1 MTEDNPGWRVFFNLL
16 KCLYHN
22 HPVKIDIA
30 GTVESIA
37 KIDADLLYKC
47 YGTFYNLHNMVL
59 SIAGNVKTDE
69 VIKIADELL
78 IPTKDKKLETVFEE
92 EPYGIVQKEVVQKM
106 PVGTPIFHIGFKS
119 NALIGYEG
127 LKAEMEAYV
136 AVNVI
141 ADAFSELYKE
151 LMDDGLVNNS
161 FSTEVFNGDGYF
173 TVIFAGESK
182 DPREVLNRIK
192 MAINKAKKDGLN
204 REHFDVI
211 KKATYGSTIREFN
224 NVDSVA
230 NLLINNYFSNL
241 SPFDGVKIL
250 SQMTYED
257 VQSCLI
263 ERFDTENV
271 AISIIES

>member
-1 MTEDNPGWRVFFNLL
+1 
-16 KCLYHN
+16 
-22 HPVKIDIA
+22 
-30 GTVESIA
+30 
-37 KIDADLLYKC
+37 
-47 YGTFYNLHNMVL
+47 
-59 SIAGNVKTDE
+59 
-69 VIKIADELL
+69 
-78 IPTKDKKLETVFEE
+78 
-92 EPYGIVQKEVVQKM
+92 
-106 PVGTPIFHIGFKS
+106 
-119 NALIGYEG
+119 
-127 LKAEMEAYV
+127 MEAYV

>member
-1 MTEDNPGWRVFFNLL
+1 
-16 KCLYHN
+16 
-22 HPVKIDIA
+22 
-30 GTVESIA
+30 
-37 KIDADLLYKC
+37 
-47 YGTFYNLHNMVL
+47 
-59 SIAGNVKTDE
+59 
-69 VIKIADELL
+69 
-78 IPTKDKKLETVFEE
+78 
-92 EPYGIVQKEVVQKM
+92 
-106 PVGTPIFHIGFKS
+106 
-119 NALIGYEG
+119 
-127 LKAEMEAYV
+127 
-136 AVNVI
+136 
-141 ADAFSELYKE
+141 
-151 LMDDGLVNNS
+151 
-161 FSTEVFNGDGYF
+161 
-173 TVIFAGESK
+173 
-182 DPREVLNRIK
+182 
-192 MAINKAKKDGLN
+192 LN